1 MPTLAGQALRKAA
14 AKGEPEVRAVGI
26 EKTTLRTSNDVQQW
40 AKRAETLLLEEVKKG
55 PVFVS

>member
-1 MPTLAGQALRKAA
+1 MPMPSTAFHVTAAGPNLHPA
-14 AKGEPEVRAVGI
+14 RAVGI